1 MTTKNPLFTCTAL
14 IAGAICFVVMELA
27 WIVGK
32 FLQGCR
38 AVDSVMDELI
48 RALDGK

>member
-1 MTTKNPLFTCTAL
+1 MTTQGPLFTGTAL

-38 AVDSVMDELI
+38 AVDSAMDGLI
-48 RALDGK
+48 RALDGE